1 MTAPEQFD
9 PLPGHKIQTGPN
21 ILTVND
27 FECLR
32 LDTYAWPSERVHCEL
47 QEDETWLWIVEHFD
61 DLNCTVPNVALPVI
75 THGTDCFYF
84 ATNHSY
90 RDTCNANRTLTISA
104 WHGAGC
110 RVPMPLTA
118 MNLPPTPPTPAA
130 LVPAPDIPETALLV
144 VASALVSSL
153 FTGWCTWRHARQKA
167 AQQAQLQQRV
177 ESAIARSSVE
187 QSAAAPDIDGGSV

>member
-75 THGTDCFYF
+75 THGTDRSGCFYF
-84 ATNHSY
+84 CVNCDQPLLSVRHLQCQPHTHHLGVARRGLSRANAAHRHESPANATHASG
-90 RDTCNANRTLTISA
+90 S
-104 WHGAGC
+104 GAC
-110 RVPMPLTA
+110 A
-118 MNLPPTPPTPAA
+118 
-130 LVPAPDIPETALLV
+130 
-144 VASALVSSL
+144 
-153 FTGWCTWRHARQKA
+153 
-167 AQQAQLQQRV
+167 
-177 ESAIARSSVE
+177 
-187 QSAAAPDIDGGSV
+187 